1 MAHHDVLT
9 GLPNRRAL
17 QRLLAES
24 TQTEPPDFRQAAL
37 LLIDLDNFK
46 QVNDSLGHFKGDKLL
61 MQVGRRLSLVLPVGA
76 RLFRIGGDEFS
87 VYCEDISNVGEA
99 LQLAN
104 AMRLQVSY
112 PSDIDSSVPIYVDC
126 CIGISLFPTFAGTL
140 TELYQQADTALYWAK
155 GIGKGTVKA
164 YQESMTETRRSSLTL
179 ESMLREAI
187 DNRQLDV
194 HLQPKVNL
202 VSGEV
207 EGAEVLARWTTA
219 DNERIAPDVFI
230 PLAEQAGLM
239 SRLTHCILIKAC
251 DAFTRI
257 SPFVPESFRL
267 AVNISAGELA
277 DENLLKSLRRV
288 LTEFDLAADRFEIEL
303 TETALIDVDINTLVS
318 LKEAGFTLALDDFGT
333 GYSSLSYLNR
343 LPIDTLKID
352 RSFIANVPED
362 GSSIN
367 LTRSII
373 SIARDMN
380 CQVVAEGVESSEQHA
395 FLEKENCEL
404 AQGYLYSKP
413 LPLTEFVEFVKT

>member
-164 YQESMTETRRSSLTL
+164 YQESMTEL
-179 ESMLREAI
+179 
-187 DNRQLDV
+187 
-194 HLQPKVNL
+194 
-202 VSGEV
+202 
-207 EGAEVLARWTTA
+207 
-219 DNERIAPDVFI
+219 
-230 PLAEQAGLM
+230 
-239 SRLTHCILIKAC
+239 
-251 DAFTRI
+251 
-257 SPFVPESFRL
+257 
-267 AVNISAGELA
+267 SA
-277 DENLLKSLRRV
+277 
-288 LTEFDLAADRFEIEL
+288 
-303 TETALIDVDINTLVS
+303 
-318 LKEAGFTLALDDFGT
+318 
-333 GYSSLSYLNR
+333 
-343 LPIDTLKID
+343 
-352 RSFIANVPED
+352 
-362 GSSIN
+362 
-367 LTRSII
+367 
-373 SIARDMN
+373 
-380 CQVVAEGVESSEQHA
+380 
-395 FLEKENCEL
+395 
-404 AQGYLYSKP
+404 
-413 LPLTEFVEFVKT
+413 